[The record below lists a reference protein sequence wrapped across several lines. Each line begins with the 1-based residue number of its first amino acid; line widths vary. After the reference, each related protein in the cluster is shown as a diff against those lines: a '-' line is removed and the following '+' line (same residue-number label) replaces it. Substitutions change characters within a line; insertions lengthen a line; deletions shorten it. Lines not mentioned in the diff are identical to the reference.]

1 MNTISKAGDSS
12 RSPSVV
18 ITVFTVW
25 SFIMICRP
33 QDYLTFLDVVR
44 PALLLGLVAATLYF
58 FSQRVKMR
66 PIMADS
72 QMKLYGWL
80 VIVMVLSLPFSYY
93 QRLSLKGLI
102 GYGSVVLFVFLF
114 YRLMN
119 GVERIRRI
127 LFVYCIGIA
136 IYGLSILTQGTLLE
150 GRIAFGTMFD
160 PNDIA
165 FYMISFITFNLL
177 FISGDNTRLVRYISL
192 ASFLLGLL
200 IIVKTGS
207 RGGFIALMAVFAFL
221 LFNRNVTFKVS
232 VVQKCVLVLLAIIS
246 LQFVDFDMGRFRTI
260 LDIKDDYN
268 STSEEGRIAIWK
280 SGVRMMATHPL
291 AGVGFNLFP
300 EGLGREKE
308 ARGLDSAKWQ
318 TAHNSLVQVGAET
331 GLFGFLIFLLLSL
344 NAYRIF
350 AGIAR
355 DGGGGDA
362 GLAKLGVLAQA
373 GFIGH
378 FIAAMFLSQ
387 AYSIYWAFYIVLSAT
402 MSHLRADVPLTEAAT
417 PATEH
422 SYPSSGI
429 TDGARLAVLRQRG
442 NNG

>member
-1 MNTISKAGDSS
+1 M
-12 RSPSVV
+12 
-18 ITVFTVW
+18 TVFTVW

-44 PALLLGLVAATLYF
+44 PALLLGLAAAILCF
-58 FSQRVKMR
+58 FSQHSESR
-66 PIMADS
+66 PVMADS

-80 VIVMVLSLPFSYY
+80 VVVMVLSLPFSYY

-102 GYGSVVLFVFLF
+102 GYCSVVLFVLLF
-114 YRLMN
+114 YRLMDSAA
-119 GVERIRRI
+119 RIRRI
-127 LFVYCIGIA
+127 LLVYCIGIA
-136 IYGLSILTQGTLLE
+136 VYGLSILTLGTILE

-177 FISGDNTRLVRYISL
+177 FIGGDSSRLVRFIAL

-221 LFNRNVTFKVS
+221 LFSRNAVFKIS
-232 VVQKCVLVLLAIIS
+232 VMQRGVLVLLAIIS
-246 LQFVDFDMGRFRTI
+246 LQFVDLDMGRFRTI

-268 STSEEGRIAIWK
+268 STSEEGRLAIWK
-280 SGVRMMATHPL
+280 SGIRMMATHPL

-318 TAHNSLVQVGAET
+318 TAHNSLVQIGAET
-331 GLFGFLIFLLLSL
+331 GFFGFMLFLLLSL

-355 DGGGGDA
+355 DGGGGDDA
-362 GLAKLGVLAQA
+362 LAKLGVLAQA

-402 MSHLRADVPLTEAAT
+402 MSHLRTEVPAAVAAVT
-417 PATEH
+417 ATED
-422 SYPSSGI
+422 SFVPSGI
-429 TDGARLAVLRQRG
+429 AGGTKITAFGQRG
-442 NNG
+442 CNG